1 MNNLLVAIAL
11 FSFANPVMSRS
22 HVPASC
28 ASYANSFHSVVDQ
41 IKRFNGMA
49 LTYPGIEAERNRLRF
64 YHRMN
69 KKLIPLIS
77 CLEDHESEILKY
89 YQEVKDMTDTQ
100 IKSFNIIGDGLLQA
114 R

>member
-1 MNNLLVAIAL
+1 MNNLLIAIAL
-11 FSFANPVMSRS
+11 FSVANPVMSRS
-22 HVPASC
+22 HVNSPC

-64 YHRMN
+64 YHQMN
-69 KKLIPLIS
+69 KKLVLLIS

-89 YQEVKDMTDTQ
+89 YQDVKDMLDTQ
-100 IKSFNIIGDGLLQA
+100 MNSLIKIDDGLLQA